1 MTIFGDKMKI
11 ESKVYRQ
18 EKKYLLSMTQAMI
31 LEQRIKAILPL
42 DTNSGGG
49 SYHIRSIYFDT
60 IFDKAYEEK
69 VAGINERE
77 KIRIRFYGLN
87 QDVIKLER
95 KEKRENLIYKEHCV
109 IDIKTAES
117 MIRGDFEGLLRYES
131 VLAQYV
137 YGLAKSEGLRAVVI
151 VDYIRRAYLH
161 PIGNLRVTF
170 DSQLMSSIPSENVWE
185 IGKTFDVLGENIILE
200 IKFNQIIPTY
210 IKEILC
216 SVPGIKMAIS
226 KYVLCRENMLKK
238 QGNYLGGKI
247 S

>member
-1 MTIFGDKMKI
+1 M
-11 ESKVYRQ
+11 
-18 EKKYLLSMTQAMI
+18 
-31 LEQRIKAILPL
+31 
-42 DTNSGGG
+42 
-49 SYHIRSIYFDT
+49 
-60 IFDKAYEEK
+60 
-69 VAGINERE
+69 
-77 KIRIRFYGLN
+77 
-87 QDVIKLER
+87 ER